1 MYLKSELK
9 RDLYLLKRSLILCED
24 LTEENRI
31 NLTDKILEIELKLN
45 NENKYHFG
53 REIIYNLRSCHAIS
67 NEVYLHWIDK
77 LIKEEKLNN

>member
-9 RDLYLLKRSLILCED
+9 RDLYLLKRSLIMCKD

-45 NENKYHFG
+45 N
-53 REIIYNLRSCHAIS
+53 
-67 NEVYLHWIDK
+67 
-77 LIKEEKLNN
+77 